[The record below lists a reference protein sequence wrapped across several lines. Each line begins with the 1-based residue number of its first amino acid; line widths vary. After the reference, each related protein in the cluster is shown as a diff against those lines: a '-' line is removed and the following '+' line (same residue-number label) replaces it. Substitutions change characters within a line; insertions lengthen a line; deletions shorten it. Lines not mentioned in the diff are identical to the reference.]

1 MKTTTRIYV
10 VINRNDTHLVEAG
23 NITTAIRHVV
33 RKQITAHVATQK
45 ELIEMTRDGV
55 EVEIA
60 TGGGTSSS
68 PEEEKGDGD
77 E

>member
-1 MKTTTRIYV
+1 M

-23 NITTAIRHVV
+23 NVTTAIRHVV

-45 ELIEMTRDGV
+45 ELIEMTRDGA

-60 TGGGTSSS
+60 GESSS
-68 PEEEKGDGD
+68 PAAADEEKGDGD